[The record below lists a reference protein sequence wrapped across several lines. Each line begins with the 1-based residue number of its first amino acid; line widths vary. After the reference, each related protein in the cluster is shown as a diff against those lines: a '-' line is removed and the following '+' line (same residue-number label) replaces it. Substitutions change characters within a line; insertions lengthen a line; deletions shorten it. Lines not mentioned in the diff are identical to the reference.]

1 MNPAVQRYLEINRY
15 RLSLDANWENFRFV
29 CIDTESTGFDP
40 ARDRLVSLAGIG
52 VAGGEILL
60 WDTFQALVR
69 VGHNTAAVT
78 VHGITRQQAAE
89 GLEEAAALAGF
100 LEWLRDG
107 VIVGHH
113 LQHDLDLLNAACR
126 RHFALQLRNV
136 AVDALAIFDAVHRAG
151 GFAGHALPQGR
162 SLDALCER
170 FHVVPHDRHT
180 APGDAFLVAQVLL
193 RVLREARKRNC
204 WNLRD
209 LGAGYA
215 DQPLAEPHGN
225 KP

>member
-1 MNPAVQRYLEINRY
+1 MNEAVERYLEVNRY

-29 CIDTESTGFDP
+29 CIDSESTGFDP
-40 ARDRLVSLAGIG
+40 ARDRLISLAGIG

-60 WDTFQALVR
+60 WDAFHELVP
-69 VGHNTAAVT
+69 VSHNTAAVT
-78 VHGITRQQAAE
+78 VHGITREQAAA
-89 GLEEAAALAGF
+89 GVEESAALAGF

-113 LQHDLDLLNAACR
+113 LQHDLTLLNTACR
-126 RHFALQLRNV
+126 RHFSMQLRNV
-136 AVDALAIFDAVHRAG
+136 AVDALAVLGAVQAAG
-151 GFAGHALPQGR
+151 GFPGLPGPEGT

-170 FHVVPHDRHT
+170 FHIVPHDRHT
-180 APGDAFLVAQVLL
+180 APGDAFLAAQILL
-193 RVLREARKRNC
+193 RLLREAGKRTC

-215 DQPLAEPHGN
+215 DEPLPEPVRN
-225 KP
+225 